1 MQELVL
7 TSSGL
12 SDSGWRVSTA
22 GYAYTLLLTTGA
34 ELLAFHWHP
43 FGSSAVKSPHL
54 HIGNV
59 IVAKDVAEGFP
70 RVVAREFGGAHIP
83 TGTIALRDVL
93 GFVIDEFGVAPR
105 RPGWRAILDQAGET
119 FALDPSPR

>member
-1 MQELVL
+1 MQDLVL
-7 TSSGL
+7 TATGHSKT
-12 SDSGWRVSTA
+12 GWEIGTV

-54 HIGNV
+54 PIGNA
-59 IVAKDVAEGFP
+59 IVAKDVPEGFP
-70 RVVAREFGGAHIP
+70 RSVAREFGHAHIP
-83 TGTIALRDVL
+83 TGTVPLRDVL

-119 FALDPSPR
+119 FATEP